1 MLTMD
6 IQQHALEALR
16 NISTTDQPFDM
27 SNAIVFVLGFDDR
40 RTVITEY
47 PDVYVALE
55 TIGTEVARIDSAIAG
70 NPLLGARAL
79 GVLTCGWAAPIED
92 GETPPSCHP
101 ERRRVRLAAIATTD
115 LVIGSAVIF
124 QDDIDQ
130 PVFDDG
136 SGTGSLRDAL
146 LDATRGIVAY
156 QSTMAEH
163 SCEDCVDDH
172 LN

>member
-6 IQQHALEALR
+6 IQQHALEALH

-40 RTVITEY
+40 RAVITEY

-55 TIGTEVARIDSAIAG
+55 TIGAEVARIDSAIAG

-79 GVLTCGWAAPIED
+79 GVLTCGWAAPVED
-92 GETPPSCHP
+92 GEIPPSCHP

-136 SGTGSLRDAL
+136 SGTGPLRDAL
-146 LDATRGIVAY
+146 LNATRGIVAY

-163 SCEDCVDDH
+163 SCRDCVVDH